1 MKQLLK
7 TIKALSD
14 PNRVKIIKMLEQKEM
29 CVCEIQAALG
39 LAQPTISKHLKI
51 LEDAGL
57 VESNKQGMWVNYKLA
72 STTAASAANANDQ
85 SIYARTMLNHLKQ
98 WLNDDPEIKKL
109 LNSLKY
115 ISRENICKK
124 G

>member
-1 MKQLLK
+1 MKHFLK
-7 TIKALSD
+7 TMKALSD
-14 PNRVKIIKMLEQKEM
+14 PSRVKIIKMLEQKEM

-57 VESNKQGMWVNYKLA
+57 VQSTKEGMWVNYRLVN
-72 STTAASAANANDQ
+72 SVTATHTNDT
-85 SIYARTMLNHLKQ
+85 SVYARTMLAHLKQ
-98 WLNDDPEIKKL
+98 WLNDDPEITNL
-109 LNSLKY
+109 LASLKN

-124 G
+124 E

>member
-1 MKQLLK
+1 MKHFLK
-7 TIKALSD
+7 TMKALSD
-14 PNRVKIIKMLEQKEM
+14 PNRVKIIKILEQKEM

-57 VESNKQGMWVNYKLA
+57 VQSTKEGMWVNYRLVN
-72 STTAASAANANDQ
+72 SVSATLTNDT
-85 SIYARTMLNHLKQ
+85 SVYARTMLAHLKQ
-98 WLNDDPEIKKL
+98 WLNDDPEITNL
-109 LNSLKY
+109 LASLKN

-124 G
+124 E